1 MKNKKE
7 FLQINTFNNLLN
19 KIKMEDIK
27 FTKDH
32 YYIIIENDLA
42 TVGLTDFVLDKIHE
56 DVSLIE
62 LPEVNSLYNKSDQI
76 GSLFFGDDEIELYT
90 PLSGEMAEVN
100 ENLISE
106 PDTIKNSTY
115 ENNWLFRIYITDINE
130 LNDTMSKDEYEEYL
144 ETL

>member
-1 MKNKKE
+1 
-7 FLQINTFNNLLN
+7 
-19 KIKMEDIK
+19 MEDIK

-62 LPEVNSLYNKSDQI
+62 LPEINSLYNKSDQI

-115 ENNWLFRIYITDINE
+115 ENNWLFRIYIADINE

>member
-1 MKNKKE
+1 
-7 FLQINTFNNLLN
+7 
-19 KIKMEDIK
+19 MEDIK

-62 LPEVNSLYNKSDQI
+62 LPEINSLYNKSDQI
-76 GSLFFGDDEIELYT
+76 GSLFFGDDDIELYT

-115 ENNWLFRIYITDINE
+115 ENNWLFRIYIADINE

>member
-1 MKNKKE
+1 
-7 FLQINTFNNLLN
+7 
-19 KIKMEDIK
+19 MEDIK

-115 ENNWLFRIYITDINE
+115 ENNWLFRIYTTDINE
-130 LNDTMSKDEYEEYL
+130 LNDAMSKDEYEEYL

>member
-1 MKNKKE
+1 
-7 FLQINTFNNLLN
+7 
-19 KIKMEDIK
+19 MEDIK

-115 ENNWLFRIYITDINE
+115 DNNWLFRIYIADINE

>member
-1 MKNKKE
+1 
-7 FLQINTFNNLLN
+7 
-19 KIKMEDIK
+19 MEDIK

-90 PLSGEMAEVN
+90 PLRGEMAEVN

-115 ENNWLFRIYITDINE
+115 ENNWLFRIYTTDINE

>member
-1 MKNKKE
+1 
-7 FLQINTFNNLLN
+7 
-19 KIKMEDIK
+19 MEDIK

-62 LPEVNSLYNKSDQI
+62 LPEINSLYNKSDQI

-115 ENNWLFRIYITDINE
+115 DNNWLFRIYIADINE

>member
-1 MKNKKE
+1 
-7 FLQINTFNNLLN
+7 
-19 KIKMEDIK
+19 MEDIK

-115 ENNWLFRIYITDINE
+115 ENNWLFRIYTTDINE

>member
-1 MKNKKE
+1 
-7 FLQINTFNNLLN
+7 
-19 KIKMEDIK
+19 MEDIK

-62 LPEVNSLYNKSDQI
+62 LPVVNSLYNKSDKI

-106 PDTIKNSTY
+106 PDTTKNSTY
-115 ENNWLFRIYITDINE
+115 ENNWLFRRYTTDINE
-130 LNDTMSKDEYEEYL
+130 LNDTKAKDEDEEYL

>member
-1 MKNKKE
+1 
-7 FLQINTFNNLLN
+7 
-19 KIKMEDIK
+19 MEDIK

-42 TVGLTDFVLDKIHE
+42 TVGLTDFVVDKIHE

-115 ENNWLFRIYITDINE
+115 ENNWLFRIYTTDINE
-130 LNDTMSKDEYEEYL
+130 LNDAMSKDEYEEYL

>member
-1 MKNKKE
+1 
-7 FLQINTFNNLLN
+7 
-19 KIKMEDIK
+19 MEDIK

-62 LPEVNSLYNKSDQI
+62 LPEINSLYNKSDQI
-76 GSLFFGDDEIELYT
+76 GSLFFGDDDIELYT

-115 ENNWLFRIYITDINE
+115 DNNWLFRIYIADINE